1 MGMTDENKMDP
12 KIRQPLLSSKHS
24 SGSSGGRK
32 APTKHAGSASYAIG
46 CTALVALGPISFG
59 FAMGFSSPVQQSII
73 NSLNLSLSQFSM
85 FGSLVN
91 VGAML
96 GAILSGKVAD
106 YCGRKGALVV
116 AAIPHLLGWILTVFA
131 QNVVML
137 YTARLL
143 VGFGVGII
151 SFAVPI
157 YIAEIAPRQLRGTL
171 GTANQLAVTIGIV
184 LAYFAGLFLEW
195 RYLAAAGMIPCTLLL
210 IGLFFIPES
219 PRWLGKGG
227 HDEELTAAL
236 QALRG
241 KDADISSEL
250 NDIKSAVEE
259 MKLQPEVK
267 FSDLFERR
275 LSRPLLIAVGLS
287 VLQQFSGINAIM
299 FYAGAIF
306 KSAGFS
312 NSNVATLGLGS
323 IQVFMTAV
331 AASLMD
337 KAGRRLLLMVSA
349 GGLAVSAFLV
359 GFSFYLQEQLSH
371 PSHMDTFI
379 SMLSLI
385 SMLVYIIS
393 FSLGMGAI
401 PWIIM
406 SEVFPNHIKGIA
418 GSLATL
424 ANWASSW
431 AVTMTFNFMLEWS
444 AAGSFWIF
452 AGECA
457 FTVVFVALLVPE
469 TRGRTLEE
477 IEAFFKIGGV
487 GLHSDGLQELE
498 LQTAKNKKDDN
509 DS

>member
-1 MGMTDENKMDP
+1 MGMTDEGKMDQ
-12 KIRQPLLSSKHS
+12 KVRQPLLSKHS
-24 SGSSGGRK
+24 SGSGGK
-32 APTKHAGSASYAIG
+32 KGGTKHPGSAAYAIA

-59 FAMGFSSPVQQSII
+59 FSIGYSSPTQEAII
-73 NSLNLSLSQFSM
+73 KSLNLDLSQFSM

-91 VGAML
+91 VGAMV
-96 GAILSGKVAD
+96 GAVLSGKIAD
-106 YCGRKGALVV
+106 YCGRKGALV
-116 AAIPHLLGWILTVFA
+116 AASIPHLLGWILTVFA
-131 QNVVML
+131 QDVMML
-137 YTARLL
+137 YIARIL
-143 VGFGVGII
+143 VGLGVGII

-184 LAYFAGLFLEW
+184 LSYFAGLFLQW
-195 RYLAAAGMIPCTLLL
+195 RYLAAAGMIPCSLLL

-219 PRWLGKGG
+219 PRWLGKSG
-227 HDEELTAAL
+227 HNEELTAAL

-250 NDIKSAVEE
+250 NDINSAVEE
-259 MKLQPEVK
+259 SKLQPEAGIG
-267 FSDLFERR
+267 DLFDRR

-312 NSNVATLGLGS
+312 NSDVASLGLGS

-337 KAGRRLLLMVSA
+337 KAGRRLLLMISA
-349 GGLAVSAFLV
+349 GGLAVSSFLV
-359 GFSFYLQEQLSH
+359 GFAFYLQAQLPH
-371 PSHMDTFI
+371 PSHMDTFV

-401 PWIIM
+401 PWILM
-406 SEVFPNHIKGIA
+406 SEVLPSHVRGVA

-424 ANWASSW
+424 ANWGSAW
-431 AVTMTFNFMLEWS
+431 AVTMTFNLMLEWS
-444 AAGSFWIF
+444 AAGSFWVF

-457 FTVVFVALLVPE
+457 FTVVFVALIVPE

-477 IEAFFKIGGV
+477 IEALFKIGRG
-487 GLHSDGLQELE
+487 GPRTDGQKGLE
-498 LQTAKNKKDDN
+498 LQAAKSKKDDN